1 MGPRNADMKIRKAT
15 TRDLDHIIEVVSLA
29 FNAEQHL
36 RGEEVV
42 EATLVRELLSD
53 NDDIFNLVA
62 VDPQIIGHVFVSP
75 VSLEPNKRLSCGQV
89 SPLSVHPDRQTSGVG
104 NALMRAA
111 IKKSKATGL
120 DVLFLLGDPNYY
132 QRFGFVASRVDNVY
146 GISNHFQELELNA
159 GCIPEEEPYAH
170 LAPAFSRLGV

>member
-53 NDDIFNLVA
+53 NDGIVNLVA
-62 VDPQIIGHVFVSP
+62 LDPQIIGHVLVSP
-75 VSLEPNKRLSCGQV
+75 VSLEPNKRLSV
-89 SPLSVHPDRQTSGVG
+89 SYTHLKLPT
-104 NALMRAA
+104 
-111 IKKSKATGL
+111 KA
-120 DVLFLLGDPNYY
+120 
-132 QRFGFVASRVDNVY
+132 
-146 GISNHFQELELNA
+146 
-159 GCIPEEEPYAH
+159 
-170 LAPAFSRLGV
+170 